1 LHDLLADLV
10 ARYQGDDAGEV
21 ATYIPQLATADPGW
35 FGLALVTMD
44 GVAYEAGDCRQPF
57 TIQSI
62 SKPFA
67 YALALEQRGPD
78 DVNRRVGVEP
88 SGEAFNSIS
97 LSPGTGR
104 PLNPMI
110 NAGAI
115 AVSSLVNDTL
125 GPRALQ
131 GMLDFFGRF
140 AGRTLE
146 VDEQVY
152 ESERS
157 TGHRNRAIAHLL
169 RNFDIVGD
177 AVEAGLDLYF
187 KQCSILVTCRD
198 LAVMAATL
206 ANHGVNPVT
215 GKRAM
220 SAHHVEDVLSVM
232 TTCGMYNYAGQ
243 WLYDVGVPAKSGVS
257 GGILAVLPGRM
268 GIAAF
273 SPRLDAQGNSVRGV
287 KACQEFSERFGLHLF
302 GAQHSGRAVIRSE
315 TTLATRSSI
324 HVRPSA
330 DARRLKSAG
339 ATARVIELQG
349 NLHFSAME
357 IVQRRIWEA
366 LDETDI
372 VVLDFSRV
380 DSVDA
385 AAAEGAARLA
395 ARLADY
401 GRQIVFVALASD
413 SEIPPLLGVLCP
425 SAVIFADLEQAI
437 DVCERS
443 ILGGFSVHSNGKPP
457 TETSSTST
465 AEHVA
470 AAAVAAAAAA
480 AAATLTVAELEVAA
494 DLDASERRRLDSLL
508 TLKRLDAGEAICRRG
523 DRAGHVF
530 FLACGSVSVRLYR
543 ADGTFQP
550 LAVFVPGS
558 VFGEMAIIDGGR
570 RSADVWTESP
580 AAFYAL
586 SVEDFDGLDATAPSL
601 KIKMLHYLLRILTLR
616 LRRGNALISQ
626 LAD

>member
-1 LHDLLADLV
+1 
-10 ARYQGDDAGEV
+10 
-21 ATYIPQLATADPGW
+21 
-35 FGLALVTMD
+35 
-44 GVAYEAGDCRQPF
+44 
-57 TIQSI
+57 
-62 SKPFA
+62 
-67 YALALEQRGPD
+67 
-78 DVNRRVGVEP
+78 
-88 SGEAFNSIS
+88 
-97 LSPGTGR
+97 
-104 PLNPMI
+104 MI

-115 AVSSLVNDTL
+115 AISSLINDTF
-125 GPRALQ
+125 GGGALQ
-131 GMLDFFGRF
+131 GMLDCFGRF

-146 VDEQVY
+146 IDQQVY

-187 KQCSILVTCRD
+187 RQCSILVTCRD

-220 SAHHVEDVLSVM
+220 AAHHVEDVLSVM

-243 WLYDVGVPAKSGVS
+243 WLYDVGVPAKSGVA

-287 KACQEFSERFGLHLF
+287 KACQELSERFGLHLF
-302 GAQHSGRAVIRSE
+302 GAHHSGRAVIRSE

-324 HVRPSA
+324 HVRPAA

-339 ATARVIELQG
+339 STARVIELQG

-357 IVQRRIWEA
+357 IVQRRIWES

-395 ARLADY
+395 ARLAEY
-401 GRQIVFVALASD
+401 GRQIVFVALAPD
-413 SEIPPLLGVLCP
+413 SEIPPLLEVLCP
-425 SAVIFADLEQAI
+425 SAALFADLESAI
-437 DVCERS
+437 DTCERS
-443 ILGGFSVHSNGKPP
+443 IL
-457 TETSSTST
+457 
-465 AEHVA
+465 
-470 AAAVAAAAAA
+470 AAVAVESKGKPATTSAAADS
-480 AAATLTVAELEVAA
+480 ATPTLAVAELEVSA
-494 DLDASERRRLDSLL
+494 DLDAGERRRLESLL
-508 TLKRLDAGEAICRRG
+508 TLQQLDAGHAICRR
-523 DRAGHVF
+523 DDHAGHVF
-530 FLACGSVSVRLYR
+530 FLARGSVSVRLYHG
-543 ADGTFQP
+543 DGTFQP
-550 LAVFVPGS
+550 LAVFAPGS

-570 RSADVWTESP
+570 RSADVWTETP
-580 AAFYAL
+580 AEFYAL
-586 SVEDFDGLDATAPSL
+586 AVDDFEALDATAPSL
-601 KIKMLHYLLRILTLR
+601 KIKMLRYLLRILTLR